1 MPASNKVLLV
11 DDDQALLE
19 TYQELLR
26 QLPSRPEIQTASSG
40 AKALA
45 RLETE
50 PFRLLICDLRM
61 PKMDGLQVLTIVR
74 RRFPKVRTV
83 ALTSVQDEQF
93 RSRIY
98 ALGVDLFWSKPGN
111 DQEVRLFLECLESL
125 LGAED
130 DVGFRGVQSKSLMD
144 LVQSECLS
152 QSSSLLRIT
161 NGALTGK
168 IWIQDGEVVD
178 AAAGD
183 LVGVEAFRRIFA
195 WRGGGFETLPAE
207 PGQLRRITQSYHG
220 LLLDSAQAMD
230 EAATPA
236 GQEALRDSEAGPLRT
251 LAAIPEL
258 SFGLVLEPGA
268 ARPKV
273 IGELLNPDGLTVWTR
288 ETLAAFGTLGDQ
300 LQAGR
305 VIRIEGNT
313 PNNRQTLFSAGQTQ
327 VCIGWRSGT
336 GAGRIKELTEFAI
349 SLWAC

>member
-111 DQEVRLFLECLESL
+111 DQS
-125 LGAED
+125 
-130 DVGFRGVQSKSLMD
+130 
-144 LVQSECLS
+144 
-152 QSSSLLRIT
+152 
-161 NGALTGK
+161 
-168 IWIQDGEVVD
+168 
-178 AAAGD
+178 
-183 LVGVEAFRRIFA
+183 
-195 WRGGGFETLPAE
+195 
-207 PGQLRRITQSYHG
+207 
-220 LLLDSAQAMD
+220 
-230 EAATPA
+230 
-236 GQEALRDSEAGPLRT
+236 
-251 LAAIPEL
+251 
-258 SFGLVLEPGA
+258 
-268 ARPKV
+268 
-273 IGELLNPDGLTVWTR
+273 DGL
-288 ETLAAFGTLGDQ
+288 
-300 LQAGR
+300 
-305 VIRIEGNT
+305 
-313 PNNRQTLFSAGQTQ
+313 
-327 VCIGWRSGT
+327 
-336 GAGRIKELTEFAI
+336 
-349 SLWAC
+349 